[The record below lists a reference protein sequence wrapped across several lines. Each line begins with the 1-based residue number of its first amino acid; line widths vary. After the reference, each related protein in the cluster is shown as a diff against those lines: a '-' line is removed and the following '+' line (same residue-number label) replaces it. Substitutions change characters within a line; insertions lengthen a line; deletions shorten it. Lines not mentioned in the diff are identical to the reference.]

1 MVLALAPKISRMEHM
16 RNENDHLEAIR
27 NVLLTVVLTLMTVG
41 VIRTIIEL
49 L

>member
-1 MVLALAPKISRMEHM
+1 MDNM
-16 RNENDHLEAIR
+16 RNDKIETIR
-27 NVLLTVVLTLMTVG
+27 NILLTVVLTLMTVG

>member
-1 MVLALAPKISRMEHM
+1 MDSMRNDKIETIRNIILTLVLA
-16 RNENDHLEAIR
+16 
-27 NVLLTVVLTLMTVG
+27 LMTVG

>member
-1 MVLALAPKISRMEHM
+1 MDSMRNDKIETVRNIILTLVLA
-16 RNENDHLEAIR
+16 
-27 NVLLTVVLTLMTVG
+27 LMTVG